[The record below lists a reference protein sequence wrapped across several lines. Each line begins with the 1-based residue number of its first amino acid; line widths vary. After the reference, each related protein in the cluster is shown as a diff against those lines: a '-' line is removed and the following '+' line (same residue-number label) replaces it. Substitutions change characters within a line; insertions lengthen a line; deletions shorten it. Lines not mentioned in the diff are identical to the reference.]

1 MSVEEIWKF
10 CEEQCNGNFNV
21 QNIPADACSRQAS
34 WKFFKDVRKKDDG
47 VIFII
52 DFVIFWLLL
61 CDPCPWREW
70 QGSHNNSQKT
80 DYIDE
85 FTPKNTGIHQR

>member
-1 MSVEEIWKF
+1 MHALDKLL
-10 CEEQCNGNFNV
+10 G
-21 QNIPADACSRQAS
+21 
-34 WKFFKDVRKKDDG
+34 KFFKDVRKKDGG